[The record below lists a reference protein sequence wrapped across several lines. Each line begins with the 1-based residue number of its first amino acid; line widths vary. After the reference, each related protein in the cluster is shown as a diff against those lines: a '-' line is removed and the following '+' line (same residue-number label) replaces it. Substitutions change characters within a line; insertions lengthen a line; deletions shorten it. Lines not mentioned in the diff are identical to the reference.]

1 VVLVITEY
9 VRFALPDGIT
19 REEVVAGMREVAPRW
34 QRELNLVRKT
44 FILDPDLKFT
54 GAFYLWKDRHSAE
67 VAHGTAWR
75 ERVLRM
81 YGSEPE
87 IQYFD
92 TPLVVDNAL
101 GQVIE

>member
-1 VVLVITEY
+1 VITEY
-9 VRFALPDGIT
+9 VRFALPVGIT

-34 QRELNLVRKT
+34 QQEPNLVRKT

-54 GAFYLWKDRHSAE
+54 GAFYLWKDRQSAE
-67 VAHGTAWR
+67 AAHGTAWR
-75 ERVLRM
+75 ERVLRT
-81 YGSEPE
+81 YGSVPE